1 MKNYELMFVIKPTL
15 TEEELKAVTETIKN
29 SVIVTGGEIAV
40 DKDIGIRKLAYEIDK
55 QKRGYYYV
63 SYLSANPDT
72 ITEIERQ
79 LRINESILR
88 FITIKYESKREVKAW
103 NELVAK
109 TTTLNKGSAKTEAS
123 APVSTEPVVKK
134 VEIPAAIEASESET
148 KTAE

>member
-1 MKNYELMFVIKPTL
+1 VKNYELMFVIKPTL
-15 TEEELKAVTETIKN
+15 TEEELKAGIETVKN
-29 SVIVTGGEIAV
+29 SVVATGGEIAV

-63 SYLSANPDT
+63 SYLSANPDS

-109 TTTLNKGSAKTEAS
+109 TTTLNKGSVKTEAP
-123 APVSTEPVVKK
+123 APVPTEPVAEK
-134 VEIPAAIEASESET
+134 VETPAPTETPESET

>member
-15 TEEELKAVTETIKN
+15 TEEEMKAGIETVKNYVTT
-29 SVIVTGGEIAV
+29 TGGEIAV
-40 DKDIGIRKLAYEIDK
+40 NKDIGIRKLAYEIDK

-63 SYLSANPDT
+63 SYLSASPDS

-79 LRINESILR
+79 LRINEDILR

-103 NELVAK
+103 NELVSK
-109 TTTLNKGSAKTEAS
+109 TTTLNKGSVKTEAP
-123 APVSTEPVVKK
+123 APVPEVT
-134 VEIPAAIEASESET
+134 PAAETPESET